1 MGRVATMTA
10 LALLLITAGASNRP
24 GAAQAAPV
32 RVVSLVPAL
41 TEMVFAIGAG
51 RRVMAVSSYDE
62 VPEEVKSLP
71 RVGALLDPDVERI
84 IAMRADLVLLYG
96 SQTDL
101 MTQLRRS
108 SIRYYEYRHGGLATV
123 TKTMRDLGRLL
134 DASPA
139 ADALAARI
147 DARLAALRRRVATLA
162 KPRVLLVFSR
172 ERGSLRNIYA
182 SGGRGFLHDMLEAA
196 GGVNVFADISAESVQ
211 ATSEMILVRKPDVI
225 LEIRA
230 TALAS
235 DDDPASL
242 TPWQTLASV
251 PAVRNGRVHVL
262 PGRMFVVPGPQV
274 ADAAEA
280 MFRVLQ
286 EQGAR

>member
-1 MGRVATMTA
+1 MRRRTA
-10 LALLLITAGASNRP
+10 LSAIAGTALLATVSAQTPP
-24 GAAQAAPV
+24 G

-51 RRVMAVSSYDE
+51 ERVIAVSSYDE
-62 VPEEVKSLP
+62 DPPEVRTLP

-101 MTQLRRS
+101 MTQLRRA
-108 SIRYYEYRHGGLATV
+108 SIPFYEYRHGGLATV
-123 TKTMRDLGRLL
+123 TTTLRELGQRLGRPKQAEAVA
-134 DASPA
+134 ASI
-139 ADALAARI
+139 DQRI
-147 DARLAALRRRVATLA
+147 TRLRQKTASLP

-196 GGVNVFADISAESVQ
+196 GGRNVFADVVAESVQ
-211 ATSEMILVRKPDVI
+211 ASSEMILARRPEII
-225 LEIRA
+225 LELRSTVIPEPQAR
-230 TALAS
+230 
-235 DDDPASL
+235 PAEMRD
-242 TPWQTLASV
+242 WQTLASL
-251 PAVRNGRVHVL
+251 PAVQQNRLHLL
-262 PGRMFVVPGPQV
+262 PGRNFVVPGPHV

-280 MFRVLQ
+280 MFAVLHP
-286 EQGAR
+286 